1 MSKPLINR
9 AAYYL
14 HVGALLALAAGSVHA
29 LEYRSSARHGV
40 ILYEA
45 PNENSTKRFVLSAN
59 IPLELIAEQGNWL
72 RVRDRDGTLAWLAK
86 TDASSTRYVQVSK
99 LAEIR
104 VAPQPQATTL
114 FKAERNVLLQL
125 LDNTGTGWLKVKHRD
140 GHTGYIRIEEVW
152 GV

>member
-99 LAEIR
+99 LTEIR

-140 GHTGYIRIEEVW
+140 GQTGYIRIEEVW